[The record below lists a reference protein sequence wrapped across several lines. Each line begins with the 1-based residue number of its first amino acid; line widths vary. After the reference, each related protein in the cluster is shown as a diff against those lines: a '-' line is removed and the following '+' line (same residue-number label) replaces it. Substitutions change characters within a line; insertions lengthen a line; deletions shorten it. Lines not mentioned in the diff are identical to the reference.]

1 MELLLVRHAR
11 PLRVEREDGPADPAL
26 DDAGRQ
32 QADALAE
39 WLGTEQIDA
48 VYASPLKRAVE
59 TAEPLVDRL
68 GLQLVQHDGVVEWDR
83 ESLAYI
89 PVEELKAE
97 NDPAWAAMRD
107 ERWDLLGV
115 DPADFTERVV
125 AAIDGI
131 ARAHP
136 SQRVVVVCHS
146 GVINAY
152 TAALLGIDRLLWFE
166 PRYTSVTRVLVH
178 RDGRR
183 SLFTLN
189 ELSHLRND

>member
-11 PLRVEREDGPADPAL
+11 PLRVEREHGPADPSL
-26 DDAGRQ
+26 DDAGRR
-32 QADALAE
+32 QAEALAD
-39 WLGTEQIDA
+39 WLGGEDIDA
-48 VYASPLKRAVE
+48 IYASPLKRAVE

-115 DPADFTERVV
+115 DPADFTQRVERAV
-125 AAIDGI
+125 DGI

-152 TAALLGIDRLLWFE
+152 TAVLLGIDRLLWFE
-166 PRYTSVTRVLVH
+166 PRYTSITRVLVH

-189 ELSHLRND
+189 ELPR

>member
-11 PLRVEREDGPADPAL
+11 PLRVEREDAPADPSLDAL
-26 DDAGRQ
+26 GRQ
-32 QADALAE
+32 QAHALAE
-39 WLGTEQIDA
+39 WLAAEAVDA
-48 VYASPLKRAVE
+48 VYASPLRRAIE

-68 GLQLVQHDGVVEWDR
+68 GLELVQHDGVVEWDR
-83 ESLAYI
+83 DSLAYI

-115 DPADFTERVV
+115 DPGAFAERVER
-125 AAIDGI
+125 AIDGI

-152 TAALLGIDRLLWFE
+152 TAALLGIGRLLWFE
-166 PRYTSVTRVLVH
+166 PRYASVTRVLVH

-189 ELSHLRND
+189 ELPR